1 MNKRTMFSFLM
12 DAVGLTLLIGFIFLD
27 GPKIVKNTT
36 VAKYKKFRK
45 INNLVS
51 TNYKGF
57 FTIIWISMYMI
68 AQALWISL
76 IQYLNSSIVHLKNGQ
91 YLVTY
96 VIKGKTYKM
105 VVKPVRGPRKVI
117 IVSDNNDEDVSPLVF
132 PFLGPEENFHGKI
145 YTPEFFDKEELI
157 FELSNG
163 SEKIF
168 KANEEI
174 ILTSN

>member
-1 MNKRTMFSFLM
+1 MQAF
-12 DAVGLTLLIGFIFLD
+12 GITLIVGFIFLD

-36 VAKYKKFRK
+36 VAKYKKFRI

-57 FTIIWISMYMI
+57 FNIIWISFCMVL
-68 AQALWISL
+68 QALWISL
-76 IQYLNSSIVHLKNGQ
+76 IQYLNSSIVSLKNGK

-96 VIKGKTYKM
+96 VIKGKIYKM
-105 VVKPVRGPRKVI
+105 VVKPVRGPSTVI
-117 IVSDNNDEDVSPLVF
+117 IISDSNDEDVSYLIF

-145 YTPEFFDKEELI
+145 YTPKFFEKEELV

-174 ILTSN
+174 ILHTN

>member
-1 MNKRTMFSFLM
+1 MFS
-12 DAVGLTLLIGFIFLD
+12 LLIQAFGITLIFGFIFLD

-57 FTIIWISMYMI
+57 FTIIWISLYMVT
-68 AQALWISL
+68 QALWISL
-76 IQYLNSSIVHLKNGQ
+76 IQYLNSSIVCLKNGQ

-117 IVSDNNDEDVSPLVF
+117 IVSDNNDEDVSYLIF
-132 PFLGPEENFHGKI
+132 PFLGPEENFHGKV

-168 KANEEI
+168 KADEEI
-174 ILTSN
+174 KLSTN